1 MITGKLEEMIEADLI
16 TWHEDE
22 QVRSKH
28 VEHIRASDHKFTTF
42 QTPEDWVQVMTT
54 MDEKGNFP
62 SCDPLFATLTAEV
75 LERDIVIVQA
85 DVGPNAPV
93 SANTMIKT
101 THVSSIVYP

>member
-1 MITGKLEEMIEADLI
+1 MLSIWEL
-16 TWHEDE
+16 
-22 QVRSKH
+22 QV
-28 VEHIRASDHKFTTF
+28 TTF

-93 SANTMIKT
+93 SANTIIKE
-101 THVSSIVYP
+101 THVSSLVYPKPTIYVGILI

>member
-1 MITGKLEEMIEADLI
+1 MSSIWKLQI
-16 TWHEDE
+16 
-22 QVRSKH
+22 
-28 VEHIRASDHKFTTF
+28 TTF

-54 MDEKGNFP
+54 TDEKGNFP

-93 SANTMIKT
+93 SANTKMKAS
-101 THVSSIVYP
+101 HVYP